1 MLTQKLEARAETA
14 WGQVSGSRPQHR
26 VKVKANSID
35 LAENWTHDQETA
47 RGVAERFGFIGKPS
61 SAATRELSISEEWI
75 GIEEKLVEGWEAL
88 KT

>member
-1 MLTQKLEARAETA
+1 MLTQKLEARTETA

-26 VKVKANSID
+26 VEVKANSID

-61 SAATRELSISEEWI
+61 SAATQELSISDEWI
-75 GIEEKLVEGWEAL
+75 GIERGCWYWGKH
-88 KT
+88 